1 MIPLLTEAVK
11 DTDPEVRRTAVNCL
25 GEYVI
30 RLGQRA
36 NGRQIIGPLFDV
48 LLDPDPKVRARATAA
63 AGYLANALPRVPP
76 DVVPREEF
84 FRRIRKNLEDPI
96 AEVPHR

>member
-1 MIPLLTEAVK
+1 
-11 DTDPEVRRTAVNCL
+11 
-25 GEYVI
+25 
-30 RLGQRA
+30 
-36 NGRQIIGPLFDV
+36 V